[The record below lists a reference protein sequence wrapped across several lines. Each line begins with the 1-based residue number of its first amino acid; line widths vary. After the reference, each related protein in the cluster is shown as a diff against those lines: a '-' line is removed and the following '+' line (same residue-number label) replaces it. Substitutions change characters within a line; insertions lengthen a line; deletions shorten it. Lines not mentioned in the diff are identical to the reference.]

1 MLLEIRNT
9 SVLLLVSAANGF
21 LVLRT
26 GAITKWR
33 NTKDWKDTEQY
44 SHHKT
49 KPDYT
54 QTGGGGGG
62 GRGVKGWL
70 LEPGRLVLPSW
81 LFLPVINY
89 LSLIPGF
96 QLTGLAGWSW
106 KLRLINVPRSRKSEP
121 LPSRKLGQ
129 PLTIFVCA
137 VCTFPKSVETPVND
151 DPLIATL

>member
-9 SVLLLVSAANGF
+9 SVLILVSAANGF

-33 NTKDWKDTEQY
+33 NTKDWKDAEQY
-44 SHHKT
+44 LTPQHKT
-49 KPDYT
+49 GLLSD
-54 QTGGGGGG
+54 GEW

>member
-62 GRGVKGWL
+62 GGGGELRAD
-70 LEPGRLVLPSW
+70 
-81 LFLPVINY
+81 Y
-89 LSLIPGF
+89 LNR
-96 QLTGLAGWSW
+96 AGSFC
-106 KLRLINVPRSRKSEP
+106 RADFFCRS
-121 LPSRKLGQ
+121 
-129 PLTIFVCA
+129 
-137 VCTFPKSVETPVND
+137 
-151 DPLIATL
+151 